1 MSAWVSASAC
11 AGRKAL
17 RPGNPERRREYNG
30 WMNQKV
36 PPIYSECPNCH
47 QDRIVTYTGDEL
59 IELLR
64 EGAEI
69 EARCTSCDEH
79 WAISTEERADIA
91 RSIERHG
98 R

>member
-1 MSAWVSASAC
+1 
-11 AGRKAL
+11 
-17 RPGNPERRREYNG
+17 
-30 WMNQKV
+30 MNQKTA
-36 PPIYSECPNCH
+36 PIYSECPNCH

-69 EARCTSCDEH
+69 EAWCTSCDEH

-98 R
+98 S